1 MAMGRD
7 ADFSEELFRRRYEG
21 TLANG
26 IGNLAHRL
34 TSMMVQYCDGV
45 VPEAGTSGDLET
57 EIREQC
63 ILLVDKVLQ
72 AADSLSFDE
81 ALRGVEAVIRAL
93 NRYVERNAPWVLFKN
108 GDYEAARRVVY
119 TASESLRLVSVLI
132 HPVMPGKTRELWER
146 LGWDPEGDLR
156 EGLRW
161 GVLRPGSVAILSK
174 PLFPRS

>member
-1 MAMGRD
+1 M
-7 ADFSEELFRRRYEG
+7 
-21 TLANG
+21 
-26 IGNLAHRL
+26 
-34 TSMMVQYCDGV
+34 
-45 VPEAGTSGDLET
+45 
-57 EIREQC
+57 
-63 ILLVDKVLQ
+63 
-72 AADSLSFDE
+72 
-81 ALRGVEAVIRAL
+81 
-93 NRYVERNAPWVLFKN
+93 FKN